1 MGEVP
6 VPVEADKW
14 IFEHGVQ
21 LLQLLGVTSLAGF
34 IALYAAWLKFPPEI
48 LIEAVSDKSK
58 KLNSESRIKIKN
70 SGKLPALKI
79 ETEIE
84 QLNATIGGIQL
95 RNCAIKNSPS
105 VIPRLSAGET
115 TEISVSPGVAT
126 EHGVE
131 FSAFSY
137 VLKIRCHARLFLIK
151 RTFAKT
157 WKVELRNFEDGYTWN
172 TTIMK

>member
-1 MGEVP
+1 M
-6 VPVEADKW
+6 PVEADKW
-14 IFEHGVQ
+14 IFEHAIG
-21 LLQLLGVTSLAGF
+21 LLQLLGVTSVAGF
-34 IALYAAWLKFPPEI
+34 IALYSAWLRFPPEI
-48 LIEAVSDKSK
+48 LIEAISDRSK

-84 QLNATIGGIQL
+84 QLNATIGGIEI
-95 RNCAIKNSPS
+95 RNCAVKNSPS

-131 FSAFSY
+131 LSAFSY
-137 VLKIRCHARLFLIK
+137 VLRIRCHTRLFRIK

-157 WKVELRNFEDGYTWN
+157 WKVELRNFEDGFAWYA
-172 TTIMK
+172 TIMK